1 MICISCRAAGRA
13 NAGQD
18 YRNAIILHANC
29 KGDCGCQHK
38 TGQGIIVRAGSKVP
52 LMQTQ
57 SP

>member
-1 MICISCRAAGRA
+1 MICISCRAAGRS
-13 NAGQD
+13 NAAQD
-18 YRNAIILHANC
+18 WDTAKILHANC

-38 TGQGIIVRAGSKVP
+38 TGHGLTVKDVSRVP